1 LYQIVHKFKI
11 TLDILY
17 HLVYNAPMTNKIQAR
32 GRPKEFDETE
42 ALTAAMHYFWEHG
55 YDNASLDNLLEVMHI
70 KKSSFYA
77 TFKSKETLF
86 SRCIDLYR
94 EHSLEF
100 LNTLNKE
107 VGPKQTLLALTQHT
121 INELEEFG
129 KVKGCLL
136 INSGQECYNKY
147 PQLSQQVTEEF
158 NTFNSMF
165 EKLVKEAQTL
175 GEIKSTK
182 KASTIAGRYMNTLNG
197 LVVTIQ
203 AGATQ
208 ALIDDIVESLKE
220 ILE

>member
-1 LYQIVHKFKI
+1 M
-11 TLDILY
+11 Y
-17 HLVYNAPMTNKIQAR
+17 HLVYNTFMTHNTETR
-32 GRPKEFDETE
+32 GRPKAFDEQE

-55 YDNASLDNLLEVMHI
+55 YDNTSLDNLLLTMGI

-77 TFKSKETLF
+77 TFKSKEELF

-94 EHSLEF
+94 TQSLDF
-100 LNTLNKE
+100 LQTLNKDI
-107 VGPKQTLLALTQHT
+107 GPKQTLLALTGHT
-121 INELEEFG
+121 IQELEEFG

-147 PQLSQQVTEEF
+147 PQLSKQVSVEF
-158 NTFNSMF
+158 NTFNKVF
-165 EKLVKEAQTL
+165 TQLVKEGQAL
-175 GEIKSTK
+175 GQIKSTK
-182 KASTIAGRYMNTLNG
+182 NPSVIAGRYMNTLNG

-208 ALIDDIVESLKE
+208 ELVNDLVESLKE

>member
-1 LYQIVHKFKI
+1 M
-11 TLDILY
+11 Y
-17 HLVYNAPMTNKIQAR
+17 HLVYNTLMTNKITR
-32 GRPKEFDETE
+32 GRPKAFDEQE

-55 YDNASLDNLLEVMHI
+55 YDNTSLDNLLETMGI

-77 TFKSKETLF
+77 TFKSKEEVF

-94 EHSLEF
+94 KQSLDF
-100 LNTLNKE
+100 LDTLKQDI
-107 VGPKQTLLALTQHT
+107 GPKQTLLALTGHT
-121 INELEEFG
+121 VQELEDFG

-147 PQLSQQVTEEF
+147 PQLSQQVSVEF
-158 NTFNSMF
+158 NTFNKVF
-165 EKLVKEAQTL
+165 TQLVQEAQTL
-175 GEIKSTK
+175 GEIQSK
-182 KASTIAGRYMNTLNG
+182 KNASIIAGRYMNTLNG

-208 ALIDDIVESLKE
+208 ELIDDVVESLKE